1 MRHMPVP
8 AAAPDGRKRRVAG
21 SGLPEA
27 MHSSVDPL
35 EGGGDWQ
42 HRPIEWSSEQ
52 KHHIDIEIW
61 LWFDCKHA
69 QGLESSRFARFA
81 FAELDLLNKTATE
94 EYGAPL
100 TLLDWDDASLTD
112 ATRDLGKNAWE
123 RARIRWET
131 NTPASRSR
139 LN

>member
-1 MRHMPVP
+1 MRWSGLIRGLVLLFSL
-8 AAAPDGRKRRVAG
+8 ASRATRAAPSATPASADVA
-21 SGLPEA
+21 
-27 MHSSVDPL
+27 V
-35 EGGGDWQ
+35 GDELAREPTC
-42 HRPIEWSSEQ
+42 HFSFVKEPA
-52 KHHIDIEIW
+52 
-61 LWFDCKHA
+61 HA